1 MTFRVSISGRRGTK
15 QSLMWACKR
24 VVTRGFSNALLAAP
38 LRSVANSL
46 SGGRVGQ
53 DALALATAGFPFL
66 RGLSWSRACW
76 GPQSQLPAHT
86 SGPLVP
92 SASGDALR

>member
-1 MTFRVSISGRRGTK
+1 M
-15 QSLMWACKR
+15 
-24 VVTRGFSNALLAAP
+24 TRGFSNALLAAP

-53 DALALATAGFPFL
+53 DALALTAAGFPFL
-66 RGLSWSRACW
+66 RGLSWSRARW
-76 GPQSQLPAHT
+76 GPQSQLPAHI
-86 SGPLVP
+86 SDPLVP